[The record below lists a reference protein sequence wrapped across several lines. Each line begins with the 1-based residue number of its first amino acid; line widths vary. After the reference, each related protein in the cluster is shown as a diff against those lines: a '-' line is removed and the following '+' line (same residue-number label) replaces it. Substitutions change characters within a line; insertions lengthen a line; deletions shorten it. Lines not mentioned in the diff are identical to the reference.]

1 MMAFNSTCA
10 SDTQTARGP
19 GRVGRIEPKRSRIR
33 HALSRRSR
41 TFTEAFKVGFGV
53 SCQWAGGP
61 VAVARPLL
69 SDSVLPVT

>member
-19 GRVGRIEPKRSRIR
+19 GRVGRIEPKRSRTR

-53 SCQWAGGP
+53 SWAAGGP

>member
-1 MMAFNSTCA
+1 MAFNSTCA

-53 SCQWAGGP
+53 SWAGGP
-61 VAVARPLL
+61 AVAVARPLL